1 MRGGAHAALGAAAA
15 MPLALLAPG
24 RAGASPW
31 PWRGPWGGLLPD
43 IDHPGSTLGRFV
55 PWPAVTVENH
65 KTAMTIHG
73 RRWFGGHVVWHR
85 HETHSVGAAAMAAVA
100 TAAALCGPLGRWVVW
115 AENLPGH
122 HLPPAGPT
130 WAAAALAGCAVF
142 TGYLSHLAADVPSP
156 SPQRVRPVFVV

>member
-100 TAAALCGPLGRWVVW
+100 MTAALWYPLWRLAAWAARLPEIRLPLRGPLWTFAVT
-115 AENLPGH
+115 ADM
-122 HLPPAGPT
+122 
-130 WAAAALAGCAVF
+130 LAGCADARCSR
-142 TGYLSHLAADVPSP
+142 GI
-156 SPQRVRPVFVV
+156 

>member
-15 MPLALLAPG
+15 IPLALLAGPG
-24 RAGASPW
+24 WGIPLALAGAV
-31 PWRGPWGGLLPD
+31 GGLLPD

-100 TAAALCGPLGRWVVW
+100 TAAILWYPLWRLAAWAARLPEIRLPLRGPLWTFAVT
-115 AENLPGH
+115 ADM
-122 HLPPAGPT
+122 
-130 WAAAALAGCAVF
+130 LAGCADARCSR
-142 TGYLSHLAADVPSP
+142 GI
-156 SPQRVRPVFVV
+156 